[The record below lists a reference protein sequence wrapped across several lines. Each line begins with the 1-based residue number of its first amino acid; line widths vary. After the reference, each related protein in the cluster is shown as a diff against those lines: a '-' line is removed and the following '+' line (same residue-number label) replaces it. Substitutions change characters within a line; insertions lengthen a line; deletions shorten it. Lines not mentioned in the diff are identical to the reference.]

1 MKAFLSLIHLYSWA
15 LGAAV
20 IFFLFLIAKFYQ
32 DKAGQRSYYG
42 AFLLPLVAFVAAA
55 LIYAWHGQDLV
66 GNERADLLFF
76 GGGAALL
83 AASSYLRRLM
93 VGGRR

>member
-1 MKAFLSLIHLYSWA
+1 MKAFLSLIHLYSWG

-32 DKAGQRSYYG
+32 DKAGQRSYYR

-55 LIYAWHGQDLV
+55 LTYAWRGQDLV

-76 GGGAALL
+76 GGGIVLL
-83 AASSYLRRLM
+83 LASSYLSRLM
-93 VGGRR
+93 VGGRK